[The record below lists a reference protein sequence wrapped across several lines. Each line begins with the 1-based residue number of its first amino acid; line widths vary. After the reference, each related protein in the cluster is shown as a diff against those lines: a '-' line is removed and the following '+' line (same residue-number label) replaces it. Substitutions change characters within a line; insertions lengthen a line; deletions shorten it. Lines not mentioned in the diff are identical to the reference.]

1 MSSYNEGGLIMYTI
15 VNSVCK
21 VKNGINTYLTLD
33 KLETESIICS
43 NIFNFCSELII
54 NIYTQYNPERLSLKL
69 SLIKEQIQNQNITLA
84 EFLTNNGNNAL
95 PTEKGSYGIHEGIVK
110 YSDGFNAK
118 YKAIPTNRTIH
129 HTVDI
134 LREHKTDLLLKK
146 NNLDYREFYNYC
158 LVSVNGFF
166 HFTEL
171 DINEGIF
178 VLNGNRSR
186 QLCLNNVF
194 GIHSFSDVGKIKTV
208 PITENMLHK
217 LSGKED
223 YSEGIIVKLE
233 EDISNKSIVLIL
245 GGYQYIVD
253 NKTISY
259 LNDNCIQV
267 NIHEMFLLE
276 KYHESRNFIDLSSLP
291 LFKNPRSPSQV
302 SISEM
307 YSDDNIK
314 AYFTLP
320 EYSFIVIVD
329 ANELSVENIAIRK
342 THCPNM
348 YIAYENPI
356 YPIYNGTGKVVDF
369 ICEIDEGQWAIT
381 CIDGYYHNRQYD
393 TVDLSTEK
401 TVGDNRLTQNP
412 VVHSLAYFQ
421 KLKYCSFKKI

>member
-1 MSSYNEGGLIMYTI
+1 MYTI

-178 VLNGNRSR
+178 VLNGNMIAD
-186 QLCLNNVF
+186 LVLLKLNPN
-194 GIHSFSDVGKIKTV
+194 
-208 PITENMLHK
+208 
-217 LSGKED
+217 
-223 YSEGIIVKLE
+223 YE
-233 EDISNKSIVLIL
+233 EK
-245 GGYQYIVD
+245 
-253 NKTISY
+253 
-259 LNDNCIQV
+259 
-267 NIHEMFLLE
+267 
-276 KYHESRNFIDLSSLP
+276 
-291 LFKNPRSPSQV
+291 
-302 SISEM
+302 
-307 YSDDNIK
+307 
-314 AYFTLP
+314 
-320 EYSFIVIVD
+320 
-329 ANELSVENIAIRK
+329 
-342 THCPNM
+342 
-348 YIAYENPI
+348 
-356 YPIYNGTGKVVDF
+356 
-369 ICEIDEGQWAIT
+369 
-381 CIDGYYHNRQYD
+381 
-393 TVDLSTEK
+393 
-401 TVGDNRLTQNP
+401 
-412 VVHSLAYFQ
+412 
-421 KLKYCSFKKI
+421 